1 MKISLGFSIGHDKG
15 CAVVIDGEVKVAISQ
30 ERISR
35 IKHDMAFDPNPPVLA
50 IDYCL
55 GYLNLSYED
64 VDVWVYNKSEG
75 DDRIDEIFETTF
87 NVSSQKLKYI
97 PHHLAHA
104 YSSFYSSG
112 FDESAVIVAD
122 AMGSTKLKG
131 SKCLEWFGGDW
142 DGGEG
147 YDYAEGI
154 TIYHFKDGKDQEV
167 FKKWIKYPIRD
178 NPSEMTSV
186 GEKYGKGTFQL
197 VYHEET
203 NTWNAGKLMGLASYA
218 DQEWVDGIEDD
229 TILTEDDI
237 FIPSS
242 PFSPHINYRSDFYS
256 KSNVAGLYQRG
267 QEKNSLHL
275 AKIAK
280 KITGSNNICVSGG
293 SFLNCN
299 TNELILK
306 SNLYDGNYFIPCAD
320 DSGIPLGCAWWGYK
334 FIDSKLVPLNNILSP
349 YTGKVYSQ
357 DEIEI
362 DLRRFLSETNS
373 EENLD
378 IRHYSSKED
387 QIKDLASKISENMV
401 VGFFQGGCELGPRAL
416 GNRSILASPKKEWI
430 RDYINH
436 EIKMREWYRPFAPSV
451 LYENQS
457 EVFDLDVFSPY
468 MLVTARVKEEWKK
481 KIPSV
486 VHIDGTSRY
495 QSVISEFNP
504 DYYSLIK
511 NFYEITG
518 IPLVLNTSFNGPD
531 EPIVETPYEA
541 LRTFWKRNLKS
552 LYIGNYIISRR

>member
-64 VDVWVYNKSEG
+64 VDIWVYNKSEG
-75 DDRIDEIFETTF
+75 DDVIDQIFESTF

-112 FDESAVIVAD
+112 FNESAVIVAD

-142 DGGEG
+142 DGGGG
-147 YDYAEGI
+147 YDSAEGI
-154 TIYHFKDGKDQEV
+154 TIYHFKDGRDPEV

-197 VYHEET
+197 VYHPET

-218 DQEWVDGIEDD
+218 DQEWVDLHEDD
-229 TILTEDDI
+229 SVLTEDDI

-242 PFSPHINYRSDFYS
+242 PFFPDVDYRSDFYS
-256 KSNVAGLYQRG
+256 KSNVAGLYQRS
-267 QEKNSLHL
+267 QERNSLHL

-280 KITGSNNICVSGG
+280 KITGSKNICVSGG

-299 TNELILK
+299 TNEMILK
-306 SNLYDGNYFIPCAD
+306 SSMYEGNYFIPCAD

-334 FIDSKLVPLNNILSP
+334 KLDSEFIPSPKLLSP
-349 YTGKVYSQ
+349 YLGKKYSY
-357 DEIEI
+357 EEI
-362 DLRRFLSETNS
+362 DLAIQNFLDETGS
-373 EENLD
+373 REMLD
-378 IRHYSSKED
+378 VRYYPRKED
-387 QIKDLASKISENMV
+387 QIKSLALKIADNMV
-401 VGFFQGGCELGPRAL
+401 VGFFQGGSEIGPRAL
-416 GNRSILASPKKEWI
+416 GNRSILASPKKKWVK
-430 RDYINH
+430 DYINH

-457 EVFDLDVFSPY
+457 EVFDLDIFSPY
-468 MLVTARVKEEWKK
+468 MLVTARVKEEWKD

-486 VHIDGTSRY
+486 VHVDGTSRY
-495 QSVISEFNP
+495 QSVTPEFNQ

-511 NFYEITG
+511 FFYEASG

-531 EPIVETPYEA
+531 EPIVETPQEA
-541 LRTFWKRNLKS
+541 LRTFWRRNLKS
-552 LYIGNYIISRR
+552 LYIGNYIITRR